1 MTMHHIIEQVDAY
14 LALLHQAREI
24 LLADVTPMRTT
35 KMTRAKSAVWHNSKR
50 LRKSSGQ
57 PASDIFDASQ
67 DSEVNRKASRKRG
80 VSSIPPMAPST
91 ILIQADP
98 TATMSPNEGHPVS
111 EIVKTEPTKRRTTF
125 NRFAS
130 GQPQKSAKSEPKP
143 ATALSHPIRS
153 DVVVVSA
160 EQLRAERERQL
171 RPMVAQPRS
180 LRPSATGR
188 LAFEALF
195 GR

>member
-1 MTMHHIIEQVDAY
+1 
-14 LALLHQAREI
+14 
-24 LLADVTPMRTT
+24 
-35 KMTRAKSAVWHNSKR
+35 
-50 LRKSSGQ
+50 
-57 PASDIFDASQ
+57 
-67 DSEVNRKASRKRG
+67 
-80 VSSIPPMAPST
+80 
-91 ILIQADP
+91 
-98 TATMSPNEGHPVS
+98 MSPNEGHPVS

>member
-35 KMTRAKSAVWHNSKR
+35 KMTPNSKR

-98 TATMSPNEGHPVS
+98 TAMMSPNEGHPVS